1 MKVTLEQQYPD
12 CVVVEV
18 GENPRFTV
26 IWLHGLG
33 ADGHDFEPI
42 VPQLPLSQ
50 ELKAAGVRFVFPNA
64 ASRPVTVNGGASM
77 PAWYDIKGMDLRR
90 DQDEEGIAASSIR
103 ISDMIGAE
111 IAAGKQPGEI
121 ILAGFSQGGA
131 MALHV
136 GLRYPKKLA
145 GIMALSCYLL
155 FPEKLETLSNQAA
168 AGINIFV
175 GHGSQDPVVP
185 YAVGKMA
192 ASHLSKLG
200 YQVQWQVYTMA
211 HAVCQ
216 QEISDIGHWLSQR
229 FADEL
234 NG

>member
-1 MKVTLEQQYPD
+1 VTLEQQYPD
-12 CVVVEV
+12 CVLAETSK
-18 GENPRFTV
+18 NPRFTV

-42 VPQLPLSQ
+42 VPQLELSE
-50 ELKAAGVRFVFPNA
+50 ELQAAGVRFIFPNA
-64 ASRPVTVNGGASM
+64 ASRPVTINGGMSM

-90 DQDEEGIAASSIR
+90 DQDKQGIADSSKR
-103 ISDMIGAE
+103 ISDIIDAE
-111 IAAGKQPGEI
+111 IAAGRKPSEI

-136 GLRYPKKLA
+136 GLRYPQKLA

-155 FPEKLETLSNQAA
+155 FPEQLETLANPAA
-168 AGINIFV
+168 AGMDIFAA
-175 GHGSQDPVVP
+175 HGSQDPVVP
-185 YAVGKMA
+185 YAAGKTA

-216 QEISDIGHWLSQR
+216 QETKDIGAWLSQR
-229 FADEL
+229 FTVKL